1 MRKTRISWGNSWE
14 KIECLVIEMER
25 TRRMSGV
32 KQVKLERFSDGL
44 CGSYEG
50 EERSRIC

>member
-1 MRKTRISWGNSWE
+1 M
-14 KIECLVIEMER
+14 VIEMER
-25 TRRMSGV
+25 KRRMSDV
-32 KQVKLERFSDGL
+32 KQVKLKRFSDGL